1 MYFFYKV
8 DLVLEKILAF
18 SIMPTLLSE
27 PWGMFIASLQQ
38 DYDGFQKVKPTK
50 ICELMQE
57 NDYILFECQSTFILQ
72 QFIKV
77 TSEVFFLVYMAPWLL

>member
-1 MYFFYKV
+1 MEKV
-8 DLVLEKILAF
+8 LAF
-18 SIMPTLLSE
+18 SIMLTLLSE
-27 PWGMFIASLQQ
+27 PWRMFIASLQQ

-57 NDYILFECQSTFILQ
+57 NDYILFECQSTSILQ

-77 TSEVFFLVYMAPWLL
+77 ISEVFFLVYMAPWLL